1 MREIVILSGKGGT
14 GKTSITASFAVLAG
28 NAVVVDCD
36 VDAADLHLVLKPD
49 IRETHEFN
57 GGKIAR
63 IDPEKCLACAICEKL
78 CRYDAIMQN
87 DGKYQVDELACE
99 GCGVCSRFCPA
110 DAVNLDKSINGQWFV
125 SDTRAGTMVHAK
137 LGIAAENSGKL
148 VSLIKDRAREI
159 VKRCSA
165 EFLIVDGPPGIG
177 CPVIASL
184 SGANQVVV
192 VTEPSVSGIHDLER
206 VMGLARHFKIPVS
219 IIINRYDI
227 NKEKSDEI
235 NGLALEHK
243 IPIIA
248 RIPYD
253 PIVTKAQI
261 AERSVVEF
269 DEGLAAEE
277 IRMAWKQIS
286 GQ

>member
-49 IRETHEFN
+49 IQDTHEFS

-63 IDPEKCLACAICEKL
+63 INPDKCLACAICEKL
-78 CRYDAIMQN
+78 CRYDGIMQIN
-87 DGKYQVDELACE
+87 GKYQVDELACE

-110 DAVNLDKSINGQWFV
+110 DAINLDESINGQWFV

-148 VSLIKDRAREI
+148 VSLVKDRAREI
-159 VKRCSA
+159 AKRRSTN
-165 EFLIVDGPPGIG
+165 FVIVDGPPGIG

-184 SGANQVVV
+184 SGADKVVV

-206 VMGLARHFKIPVS
+206 VMGLAGHFKVPVS

-269 DEGLAAEE
+269 DEGLASEQ
-277 IRMAWKQIS
+277 IRLAWKQIS